1 MKRDIILSGVGGQ
14 GILSIATVIG
24 AAALKEGLHI
34 KQAEVHGMSQRGGD
48 VQSNLRI
55 SSDEIL
61 SDLIPQGAADI
72 IISLEPMEALRYV
85 PYLNPEGWVIANTTP
100 FVNIDNY
107 PEPEAVLAELGK
119 RKHAILIDVDAIAKE
134 QSSPRAANI
143 VLLGAAAPFLGLD
156 ADKFEAGIR
165 SIFARKGEQIV
176 EMNLKAFRAGY
187 EYAQKTPQVMAALIP
202 QKMFDEQLAAMDIEN
217 FAQATIRQVG
227 AVGGALEKNSGTE
240 FLHLEM
246 GVPGL
251 PPETV
256 GVEAEQQAL
265 AQGHASIYP
274 SITGI
279 APLKSEASRFVKAFL
294 DIDVAPEGCIPT
306 VGSMQGGFCLF
317 QISSQC
323 DPKKDT
329 ILFIDPGFPV
339 QRQQVRILGIKH
351 ESFDIY
357 DFRAEKLGPKLES
370 YLKQGNVAA
379 IIYSN
384 PNNPAWICLT
394 ESELRTIGEL
404 ANKYDTIVLEDLAYM
419 GMDFRKELGHPFQAP
434 FQATAARYTDNYVL
448 MISGSKIFSYAG
460 QRIAIAAIS
469 DKLRNRF
476 YPALKERYGIGRFA
490 ESYALTFLY
499 AASSGASHS
508 AQYALAAM
516 FKAAADGKLDFVGHT
531 REYAHRAHRVKELF
545 ERHGFHIVYDKDQ
558 DEHVSD
564 GFFFTVGYGSMPSS
578 DLVAALLRYGIC
590 AISLTSTGSLQNGVR
605 VCVSQ
610 MNREEQYDLLDRRLR
625 DFAQDYARK

>member
-1 MKRDIILSGVGGQ
+1 
-14 GILSIATVIG
+14 
-24 AAALKEGLHI
+24 
-34 KQAEVHGMSQRGGD
+34 
-48 VQSNLRI
+48 
-55 SSDEIL
+55 
-61 SDLIPQGAADI
+61 
-72 IISLEPMEALRYV
+72 
-85 PYLNPEGWVIANTTP
+85 
-100 FVNIDNY
+100 
-107 PEPEAVLAELGK
+107 
-119 RKHAILIDVDAIAKE
+119 
-134 QSSPRAANI
+134 
-143 VLLGAAAPFLGLD
+143 
-156 ADKFEAGIR
+156 
-165 SIFARKGEQIV
+165 
-176 EMNLKAFRAGY
+176 
-187 EYAQKTPQVMAALIP
+187 MAALIP

-339 QRQQVRILGIKH
+339 QCQQVRILGIKH

-394 ESELRTIGEL
+394 EDELRTIGEL
-404 ANKYDTIVLEDLAYM
+404 ATRYDAIVIEDLAYLC
-419 GMDFRKELGHPFQAP
+419 MDFRKPLGRPFEAPYQASV
-434 FQATAARYTDNYVL
+434 ARYTDNYILLV
-448 MISGSKIFSYAG
+448 SGSKIFSYAG
-460 QRIAIAAIS
+460 QRIAVAAIS
-469 DKLRNRF
+469 DALFRRE
-476 YPALKERYGIGRFA
+476 YPALRRRYNIGRLGDA
-490 ESYALTFLY
+490 YVLVFLY
-499 AASSGASHS
+499 AASSGTSHS
-508 AQYALAAM
+508 AQHALAAM
-516 FKAAADGKLDFVGHT
+516 FRAAADGELDFVGEAS
-531 REYAHRAHRVKELF
+531 EYARRARLTKETFL
-545 ERHGFHIVYDKDQ
+545 RHGFRIVYDKDR
-558 DEHVSD
+558 DEPVSD
-564 GFFFTVGYGSMPSS
+564 GFFYTVGYGAMTS
-578 DLVAALLRYGIC
+578 AELLSELLLYGIC
-590 AISLTSTGSLQNGVR
+590 AISLTSTGSRQSGIR

-610 MNREEQYDLLDRRLR
+610 MNRPEQFEMLEERLTA
-625 DFAQDYARK
+625 FAENNR